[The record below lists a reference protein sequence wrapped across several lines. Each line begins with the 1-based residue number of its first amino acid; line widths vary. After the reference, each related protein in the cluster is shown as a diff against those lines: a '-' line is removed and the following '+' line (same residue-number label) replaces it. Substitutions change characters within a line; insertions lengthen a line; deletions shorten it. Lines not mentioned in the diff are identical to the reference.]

1 MTNVDKPFN
10 KYFDHTLLKPDASNS
25 EIEKLCDEAIRSDFY
40 SVCVNPFYVS
50 LSKSLLRGT
59 DVNVCS
65 VVGFPLGASETEIKI
80 MEAQAACN
88 NGANEIDMV
97 INLGAVKNR
106 NYESVKAEI
115 QKIALLC
122 HNHEALLKVIIET
135 CLLDKAE
142 IISVSRLV
150 EDAGADFVKT
160 STGFSSYGADIDS
173 LKLIKKSVSENMRIK
188 ASGGIRDLNTA
199 ISMINAGVDRIGAS
213 KSVEI
218 MNEYFLTV

>member
-1 MTNVDKPFN
+1 M
-10 KYFDHTLLKPDASNS
+10 
-25 EIEKLCDEAIRSDFY
+25 
-40 SVCVNPFYVS
+40 
-50 LSKSLLRGT
+50 
-59 DVNVCS
+59 
-65 VVGFPLGASETEIKI
+65 
-80 MEAQAACN
+80 
-88 NGANEIDMV
+88 
-97 INLGAVKNR
+97 
-106 NYESVKAEI
+106 
-115 QKIALLC
+115 
-122 HNHEALLKVIIET
+122 LKVIIET